1 MMKDDDFNL
10 LMGFDDRQTDRRTT
24 FVNVKSLSR
33 LKNKKCGFFPHL
45 PDLLWGTVM
54 AGTVVLILGVYM
66 VARSWSRAGGYQ
78 SV

>member
-24 FVNVKSLSR
+24 FVNVESLSR